1 MAEAQTSPAGPD
13 LAQGVTSSD
22 LTGQTLL
29 KHVGDQDVFL
39 VGSGAEI
46 FAIDAYCSHYRGAFA
61 EELWLA
67 KASAAPDITP
77 ADSQWLRAK
86 A

>member
-22 LTGQTLL
+22 LTGETLL

-39 VGSGAEI
+39 VGSGARD
-46 FAIDAYCSHYRGAFA
+46 FCHRRVLQSLSWGVR
-61 EELWLA
+61 
-67 KASAAPDITP
+67 
-77 ADSQWLRAK
+77 
-86 A
+86 